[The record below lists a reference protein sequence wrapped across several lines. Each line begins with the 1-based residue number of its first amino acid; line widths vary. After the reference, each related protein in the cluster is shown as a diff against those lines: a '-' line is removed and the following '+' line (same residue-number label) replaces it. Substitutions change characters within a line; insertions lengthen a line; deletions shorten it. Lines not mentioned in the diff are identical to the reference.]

1 MDEDNLQSGGDE
13 KDQATPAELKIPD
26 QEENKPLENLSPESE
41 MEVHHHPQL
50 QHSKKPW
57 KEYILEGFM
66 IFIAVM
72 MGFIAE
78 NIREGITNR
87 EHARELV
94 SQLAQDLQHD
104 TSRLNYIFKYE
115 TEMFNT
121 DSELMDLLQ
130 KPMKEIDISRL
141 QSLISKSHS
150 LWPFYPSGG
159 ARTAIKNE
167 IHLKEFSSSKM
178 IGLIAEYE
186 GTIALLHTVTEIT
199 LQYQR
204 MYIDP
209 FLVEHYTSAD
219 LNAAFN
225 NKPNTKAEVR
235 NLSQEDL
242 TRLGSEMSLIGI
254 NTGEL
259 LKNNRQLFNE
269 AVNIL
274 QYIRDRYKLPE
285 E

>member
-13 KDQATPAELKIPD
+13 KDQATPSELKIPD
-26 QEENKPLENLSPESE
+26 QEENKPLENLSTESE
-41 MEVHHHPQL
+41 MEVHHHPRL
-50 QHSKKPW
+50 EHSKKPW

-87 EHARELV
+87 EHVRELV
-94 SQLAQDLQHD
+94 SQLVQDLQQD
-104 TSRLNYIFKYE
+104 TSRLNQIYYAESEIFKA
-115 TEMFNT
+115 
-121 DSELMDLLQ
+121 DSGLIDLLQ
-130 KPMKEIDISRL
+130 KPVKEVEIDQL
-141 QSLISKSHS
+141 QTLIGKSHN
-150 LWPFYPSGG
+150 LWPFYPSAG

-178 IGLIAEYE
+178 IGLIDAYE
-186 GTIALLHTVTEIT
+186 RHIDLLNTVTDIT

-209 FLVEHYTSAD
+209 FLVEHFNSAG
-219 LNAAFN
+219 LNKVFN
-225 NKPNTKAEVR
+225 NKPDAKAEVR

-242 TRLGSEMSLIGI
+242 TRLGSEMSLISI
-254 NTGEL
+254 NTWEI
-259 LKNNRQLFNE
+259 LKNNRGLFE
-269 AVNIL
+269 DAVGLL
-274 QYIRDRYKLPE
+274 QYIKERYHPVGE
-285 E
+285 